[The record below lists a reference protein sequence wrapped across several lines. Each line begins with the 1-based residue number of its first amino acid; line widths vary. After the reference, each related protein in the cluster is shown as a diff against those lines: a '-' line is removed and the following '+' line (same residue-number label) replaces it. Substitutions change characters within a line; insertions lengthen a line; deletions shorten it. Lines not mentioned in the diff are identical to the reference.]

1 MSVAGRILVCDDE
14 ELVRWSLAEGLRSQ
28 GFEVLEASNGKI
40 CLDMFE
46 EYSPAAL
53 LIDVRMPEMD
63 GLTCLR
69 KLRERGH
76 TTPVLML
83 TALSDIETAVE
94 AIRLGAVRYLT
105 KPFELTDVYAAVRNA
120 LERERLLTPVGGP
133 GRQAYGGLIG
143 QSGPM
148 MRVFDTIEKLRTVS
162 LPNVLLH
169 GESGTGKD
177 LIARAI
183 HDTGKRAQGPYVE
196 VDCTAIPEALLESTL
211 FGHERGAFTDA
222 KAQHRGLFELAAN
235 GVVFLDEIGE
245 LPASMQAKLLRALE
259 NRRFKRVG
267 GSVDINFEAAVI
279 AATHRDL
286 KAEVAAGR
294 FREDLY
300 YRLAVV
306 QVTVP
311 PLRVRGEDIRLLVE
325 HFVTSF
331 NRTFERHIE
340 GVTAAAMEKLL
351 QYRWAG
357 NVRELRNV
365 MECAMIFNS
374 GNRID
379 LSDLPPSV
387 RYAAAEQNAD
397 CPFILPPDGVDLDL
411 VEKGLVIQALER
423 TAHNYAAAARLLG
436 ISRYALRNRVKKFG
450 LSEDD
455 GSAARDAASE

>member
-28 GFEVLEASNGKI
+28 GFEVVEAANGKI
-40 CLDMFE
+40 CLDMFD
-46 EYSPAAL
+46 EYSPSAL
-53 LIDVRMPEMD
+53 LVDVRMPEMD

-76 TTPVLML
+76 TTPVLVL

-94 AIRLGAVRYLT
+94 ATRLGAVRYLT

-120 LERERLLTPVGGP
+120 LERERLQTPVNGP
-133 GRQAYGGLIG
+133 GRQAYAGLIG
-143 QSGPM
+143 QSAPM
-148 MRVFDTIEKLRTVS
+148 QRVFETIEKLRSVS

-222 KAQHRGLFELAAN
+222 KVQHRGLFEIAAN

-267 GSVDINFEAAVI
+267 GSADIPFEAAVI

-306 QVTVP
+306 QVTIP
-311 PLRVRGEDIRLLVE
+311 PLRARGEDIRLLVE
-325 HFVTSF
+325 HFVSAY
-331 NRTFERHIE
+331 NRTFERNIE

-365 MECAMIFNS
+365 IECAMIFNS

-379 LSDLPPSV
+379 LADLPPSV
-387 RYAAAEQNAD
+387 RYAAVEQNAD
-397 CPFILPPDGVDLDL
+397 CPFVLPPDGVNLDL

-423 TAHNYAAAARLLG
+423 TSHNYAAAARLLG

-450 LSEDD
+450 LAEDD
-455 GSAARDAASE
+455 GPHAKESATE